1 MADVV
6 KRGDI
11 YMADLNPGFGYEQC
25 GIRPV
30 LIIQNDKGNKYSQTT
45 IVACISSSVK
55 SKARL
60 PTHVYI
66 KARKALSSNSIVLL
80 EQIRVIDKDRLIRK
94 IGFLEQ
100 AEMARVDTCLKI
112 SLNIN

>member
-6 KRGDI
+6 KRGEI

-30 LIIQNDKGNKYSQTT
+30 LIIQNDTGNNYSPTT
-45 IVACISSSVK
+45 IVACISSRVK

-66 KARKALSSNSIVLL
+66 KARHALSCNSIVLL
-80 EQIRVIDKDRLIRK
+80 EQIRVIDKDRLISK
-94 IGFLEQ
+94 IGALEDE
-100 AEMARVDTCLKI
+100 EMAKVDSCLKI
-112 SLNIN
+112 SLDIK